1 MRLSATSRRSRWTS
15 CPDKG
20 RKRSMKKVIMVLAI
34 ATGAVVLRTVV
45 AVLTYNAF
53 IDAQDR

>member
-1 MRLSATSRRSRWTS
+1 
-15 CPDKG
+15 
-20 RKRSMKKVIMVLAI
+20 MKKVIMVLAI